1 MGEVDSHFREVTDE
15 DNSDENDI
23 DDGDDKDDNGNDSE
37 DEDEV
42 GVKEEE
48 KNEFIEATAST
59 WSQEEVKNHSR
70 EAVDEGERAEEKDNE
85 EANLRKKISSM
96 NINPS
101 LDETK
106 PSNQD

>member
-1 MGEVDSHFREVTDE
+1 MGDE

-23 DDGDDKDDNGNDSE
+23 DDGDDNGNDSE
-37 DEDEV
+37 DEV
-42 GVKEEE
+42 GVKEKE
-48 KNEFIEATAST
+48 KDEFIEATASA

-70 EAVDEGERAEEKDNE
+70 EAVDEGERARDNE
-85 EANLRKKISSM
+85 EPNLRKKISSM

-106 PSNQD
+106 PSKQDDSINCDAEEEHDME